1 MSESAARAALSRM
14 NMRPAAIAPVYTELA
29 SDLQKLSQVTPAR
42 AKEMQQEVR
51 AGLMAQYG
59 DYEDDEDDD
68 NFDSEQEKLK
78 PFYFSS
84 GMAIIPISGSLINR
98 FGGCYGW
105 ITGYSF
111 IQRQL
116 NLALGDPDVKG
127 IIFDVNSYGGEAAGC
142 FELADLIFEARSIKP
157 SMAVVDSNCYSAAYA
172 LASAAG
178 KVVVTP
184 SGGAGSIGVVA
195 MHVDYS
201 KMMEDWGLKVTF
213 IHAGAHKV
221 DGNPYEALSKE
232 VQADIQDSV
241 NKSYDMFVNEVA
253 RNRDLTAEAV
263 KTTEAR
269 VYRADEA
276 LSLGLID
283 AVATPSQALQGFYN
297 ELSGSTIQ
305 LENSKMPQEN
315 LETKPAVV
323 DQAALDNA
331 HKAGQLAERARIG
344 EILGHANAEGKTKM
358 AHFFAFKT
366 DMSVADAV
374 VGLEAAA
381 LEVAAKPAVQE
392 EAVDNLLKQTMDK
405 INQPNVE
412 ADGTEVMGEGKENMS
427 AADRILANQR
437 VATGAPVKH

>member
-59 DYEDDEDDD
+59 DDDDYEDQVE
-68 NFDSEQEKLK
+68 K

-84 GMAIIPISGSLINR
+84 GMAIIPVSGSLINR
-98 FGGCYGW
+98 FGGSYGW

-172 LASAAG
+172 IASAAG
-178 KVVVTP
+178 RVVVTP

-221 DGNPYEALSKE
+221 DGNPYEELSKE
-232 VQADIQDSV
+232 VQADVQASV
-241 NKSYDMFVNEVA
+241 NKSYDMFVNAVA
-253 RNRDLTAEAV
+253 RNRDLTTEAV
-263 KTTEAR
+263 KATEAR

-283 AVATPSQALQGFYN
+283 AVATPGKALQGFYN

-331 HKAGQLAERARIG
+331 HKAGQVAERARIG
-344 EILGHANAEGKTKM
+344 EILGHASAEGKTKM

-381 LEVAAKPAVQE
+381 LEVAVAPAKE
-392 EAVDNLLKQTMDK
+392 EKAELNPLKQAMD
-405 INQPNVE
+405 NTQQPNIE
-412 ADGTEVMGEGKENMS
+412 ADGTEVLGEGKENMS

-437 VATGAPVKH
+437 TATGAPVKH

>member
-29 SDLQKLSQVTPAR
+29 SDLQKLSQVTPQR
-42 AKEMQQEVR
+42 AKEMQLEVR
-51 AGLMAQYG
+51 AGLAAQYG
-59 DYEDDEDDD
+59 DDENDYEE
-68 NFDSEQEKLK
+68 ETQK

-105 ITGYSF
+105 ITGYSY

-142 FELADLIFEARSIKP
+142 FELADMIFQARSIKP

-184 SGGAGSIGVVA
+184 TGGAGSIGVVA

-201 KMMEDWGLKVTF
+201 KMMEEWGLKVTF
-213 IHAGAHKV
+213 IYAGAHKV
-221 DGNPYEALSKE
+221 DGNPYEELSSDVK
-232 VQADIQDSV
+232 ADIQASV
-241 NKSYDMFVNEVA
+241 NKSYEMFVNEVA
-253 RNRDLTAEAV
+253 RNRNLSAEAV
-263 KTTEAR
+263 KATEAR

-276 LSLGLID
+276 MSLGLID
-283 AVATPSQALQGFYN
+283 AVATPTQALQGFYN

-323 DQAALDNA
+323 DQAALDQA
-331 HKAGQLAERARIG
+331 TRAGAVAERARIG
-344 EILGHANAEGKTKM
+344 EILGHESAQGKTKM
-358 AHFFAFKT
+358 AQFFAFKT

-381 LEVAAKPAVQE
+381 LEVAAAPAKDEKAETTPLEQ
-392 EAVDNLLKQTMDK
+392 AMAKTK
-405 INQPNVE
+405 QPNVE
-412 ADGTEVMGEGKENMS
+412 ADGSDVDGEGKENMS

-437 VATGAPVKH
+437 VANGTAVKH